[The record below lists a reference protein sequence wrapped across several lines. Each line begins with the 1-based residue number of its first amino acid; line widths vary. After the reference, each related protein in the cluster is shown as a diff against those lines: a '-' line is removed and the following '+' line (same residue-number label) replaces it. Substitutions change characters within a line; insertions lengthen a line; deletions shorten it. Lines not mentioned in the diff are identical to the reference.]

1 MTSTFKGEMIDFCD
15 NILAQMADITR
26 IKKIYKLNQPV
37 QTVGKKRQDAIS
49 EIAEAKDDVALRE
62 LETFILGL
70 MALRGAG

>member
-1 MTSTFKGEMIDFCD
+1 MASMFKGEMIDFCD
-15 NILAQMADITR
+15 NILAQTADLTR

-49 EIAEAKDDVALRE
+49 QLAEDKADVALRE
-62 LETFILGL
+62 LEMFILGL